1 MGGAGLLLLGAAAGL
16 GAIRFSLSP
25 AVSPVHE
32 LAVWMATTVGMP
44 LIGADYVRRIR
55 PMIGPR
61 GVGVLVVLAGVAG
74 SPYGHSAYATVAA
87 AAAMVGVLASSVWIF
102 SPAGIA
108 GALGV
113 LSAGLALRPVCEALA
128 VPFVPAYHWNV
139 GVCLVAADPSET
151 GRFWAWPGTCEVS
164 RGRPTVP
171 RVGFLCRAGVISG
184 LSYRQEVANGSCP
197 LDCGYLPA

>member
-1 MGGAGLLLLGAAAGL
+1 MLDHPAGLTDLCLCVVSASMGVHAVRAGWANGGAGLLLLGAAAGL

-128 VPFVPAYHWNV
+128 VPFVPAYHLS
-139 GVCLVAADPSET
+139 LVVSAALLWRGLVSSQSQPSPKSE
-151 GRFWAWPGTCEVS
+151 PGGAV
-164 RGRPTVP
+164 
-171 RVGFLCRAGVISG
+171 
-184 LSYRQEVANGSCP
+184 
-197 LDCGYLPA
+197 